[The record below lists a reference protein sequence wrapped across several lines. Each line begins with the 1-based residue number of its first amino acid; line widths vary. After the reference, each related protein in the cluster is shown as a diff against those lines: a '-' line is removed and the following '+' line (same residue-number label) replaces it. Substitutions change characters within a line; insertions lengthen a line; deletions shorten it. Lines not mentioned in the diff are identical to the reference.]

1 MPDLSLS
8 QFVRT
13 LMTEG
18 RALVTERQVPG
29 TDAELVPTLTT
40 LAKEAGAELA
50 GAPPPLCEATAVWAT
65 ERLFAACRLVVCRDL
80 GEEQVVQ
87 ALTVPAPQPRGPT
100 TDWSADLLFCHLPE
114 VIRLARH
121 LSANDPL
128 VRELRSLAAAWPLSS
143 VGIIGLE
150 LAGLDSF
157 VAHPALR
164 MLYADRIIA
173 AEDAGRLGDP
183 RVDDAVRSA
192 LGAHAEL
199 CPRLAQRLLSPVSSS
214 P

>member
-1 MPDLSLS
+1 MPELSLS

-18 RALVTERQVPG
+18 RALVTARQVPG

-50 GAPPPLCEATAVWAT
+50 GAPPLLCEATAVWAT

-80 GEEQVVQ
+80 GEDKVVE
-87 ALTVPAPQPRGPT
+87 ALTVPPPLPRGPT
-100 TDWSADLLFCHLPE
+100 TDWSADLLFRHLPE

-128 VRELRSLAAAWPLSS
+128 VRELRNLAAAWPLSS
-143 VGIIGLE
+143 VGVANLKPS
-150 LAGLDSF
+150 ALDSF
-157 VAHPALR
+157 VAYPTLR
-164 MLYADRIIA
+164 RLYSDRIIA
-173 AEDAGRLGDP
+173 AEDASRLGDP

-199 CPRLAQRLLSPVSSS
+199 CPRLAQHLLSPVSSS

>member
-1 MPDLSLS
+1 MPELSLS
-8 QFVRT
+8 EFVRT
-13 LMTEG
+13 LMTDG
-18 RALVTERQVPG
+18 RALVTAREVPG
-29 TDAELVPTLTT
+29 TDAELVPTLTE
-40 LAKEAGAELA
+40 LAREAGAELA

-87 ALTVPAPQPRGPT
+87 ALTVPAPRPRGPSV
-100 TDWSADLLFCHLPE
+100 DWSADLLFRQLSE

-128 VRELRSLAAAWPLSS
+128 VRELRNLAAAWPLSS
-143 VGIIGLE
+143 VGVANLK
-150 LAGLDSF
+150 LAALDSF
-157 VAHPALR
+157 VADRALR
-164 MLYADRIIA
+164 RLYADRIIA
-173 AEDAGRLGDP
+173 AEDASRLGDP

-199 CPRLAQRLLSPVSSS
+199 CPRLAQHLLSPVSST

>member
-1 MPDLSLS
+1 MPELSLS

-18 RALVTERQVPG
+18 RALVTAREVPG
-29 TDAELVPTLTT
+29 PDADLVPTLTE
-40 LAKEAGAELA
+40 LAEEAGAELA
-50 GAPPPLCEATAVWAT
+50 GAPPLLCEATAVWAT

-80 GEEQVVQ
+80 GEARILEEMG
-87 ALTVPAPQPRGPT
+87 VPNPRPRGPSV
-100 TDWSADLLFCHLPE
+100 DWSADLLFRHLPE

-128 VRELRSLAAAWPLSS
+128 VRELRNLAAAWPLSS
-143 VGIIGLE
+143 VGVANLQPS
-150 LAGLDSF
+150 ALDSF
-157 VAHPALR
+157 VADPTLR
-164 MLYADRIIA
+164 RLYSDRIIA
-173 AEDAGRLGDP
+173 AEDASRLGDP

-199 CPRLAQRLLSPVSSS
+199 CPRLAQHLLSPVSSS